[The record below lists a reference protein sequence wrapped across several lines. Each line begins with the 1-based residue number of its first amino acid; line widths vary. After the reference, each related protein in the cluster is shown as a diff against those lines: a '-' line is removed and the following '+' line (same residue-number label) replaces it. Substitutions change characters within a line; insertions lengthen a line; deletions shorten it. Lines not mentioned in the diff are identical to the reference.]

1 MKKKT
6 TIQAVTLVAAAGVIM
21 ALAGCA
27 SSSGPWRM
35 WRKPVAAAPATC
47 ADFQSTVY
55 FQQDSAA
62 LVPEAREVLESARD
76 QARGCVVKAVRV
88 VGLADAVGAT
98 EANLI
103 LSRRRAETVSTA
115 LARHG
120 FNKVDIDRTAM
131 GDAGAVAESGAAA
144 PMRRRA
150 DILFDLETP

>member
-1 MKKKT
+1 MKMTK
-6 TIQAVTLVAAAGVIM
+6 TIQAVQAITTAGVIV

-27 SSSGPWRM
+27 DTQGPWRM

-62 LVPEAREVLESARD
+62 LVPEAREVLENARD

-120 FNKVDIDRTAM
+120 FDKVDIDRTAM
-131 GDAGAVAESGAAA
+131 GDAGALAASGVAA